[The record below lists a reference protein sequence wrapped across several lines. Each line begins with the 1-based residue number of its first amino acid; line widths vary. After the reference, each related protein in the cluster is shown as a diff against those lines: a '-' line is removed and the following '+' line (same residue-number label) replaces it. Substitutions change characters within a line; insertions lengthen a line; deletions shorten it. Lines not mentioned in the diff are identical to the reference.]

1 MAKTSKLSTGNS
13 KATKP
18 SATVSYVVT
27 QESFDAAFHAGRAVA
42 GAFQAA
48 AAALSPLLS
57 PLSGKSDAHLIAQW
71 NEYRRAFALGMAAE
85 RSIDPDSARRMFVR
99 IVEFLCLVRPQSETA
114 KAKAAARGQASAA
127 DKAAA
132 RKAKVASMEDAG
144 TPKDGAGADA
154 AATVKMV
161 LSEFEA
167 RVIGFLRAGKP
178 EMAAEA
184 IAAHSD
190 AE

>member
-1 MAKTSKLSTGNS
+1 MAKKTITS
-13 KATKP
+13 P
-18 SATVSYVVT
+18 SVGISYVVT

-48 AAALSPLLS
+48 AAALSPLLT
-57 PLSGKSDAHLIAQW
+57 PLSGQSAPHLIAQW
-71 NEYRRAFALGMAAE
+71 NEYRRAFSLGMAAE
-85 RSIDPDSARRMFVR
+85 RQIDPDSARRMFGR
-99 IVEFLCLVRPQSETA
+99 IVDFLNLDKPQSAAA
-114 KAKAAARGQASAA
+114 KAKAASRA
-127 DKAAA
+127 
-132 RKAKVASMEDAG
+132 KAKPAASMEDAG

>member
-1 MAKTSKLSTGNS
+1 MAKKTITS
-13 KATKP
+13 P
-18 SATVSYVVT
+18 SVGISYVVT
-27 QESFDAAFHAGRAVA
+27 QESFDVAFHAGRAVA
-42 GAFQAA
+42 GAFQSA
-48 AAALSPLLS
+48 AAALAPLLT
-57 PLSGKSDAHLIAQW
+57 PLSGKSEDHLIRQW
-71 NEYRRAFALGMAAE
+71 NEYRRAFTLGMAAE
-85 RSIDPDSARRMFVR
+85 RNIDPDSARRMFGR
-99 IVEFLCLVRPQSETA
+99 IVDFLNLDKPQSAAA
-114 KAKAAARGQASAA
+114 KAKAASRA
-127 DKAAA
+127 
-132 RKAKVASMEDAG
+132 KAKPAPMEEAG